1 MNIVIIAAGKGSRIF
16 KKLKKN
22 KQLIDLEEGVLLKIL
37 VENAIK
43 AKFEKIYI
51 VVGFKSKNI
60 INALKNYPQVIFIYN
75 KYFATR
81 EMFYSIICG
90 LKKTNADT
98 LVSYS
103 DIYYNYKLLN
113 IIIKK
118 KSKNILLPVNLSW
131 KKIWKIRGKNIYDDA
146 ETLKYNNNLEL
157 IEIGKKFKKKEEP
170 KSQFM
175 GLIFIPQKKISQIIK
190 YYNKNKLQ
198 KMQTTDVLNLLLR
211 KKEKVNVLPTKSF
224 WYEFDDYEDLHNYNK
239 KFK

>member
-43 AKFEKIYI
+43 AKFEKIYV

-60 INALKNYPQVIFIYN
+60 INALKNYPQVIFVYN

-113 IIIKK
+113 RIIKK
-118 KSKNILLPVNLSW
+118 KSKNILLPVNLIW

-157 IEIGKKFKKKEEP
+157 IEIGKKFKKK
-170 KSQFM
+170 KSQ
-175 GLIFIPQKKISQIIK
+175 
-190 YYNKNKLQ
+190 
-198 KMQTTDVLNLLLR
+198 
-211 KKEKVNVLPTKSF
+211 KVNL
-224 WYEFDDYEDLHNYNK
+224 WD
-239 KFK
+239 